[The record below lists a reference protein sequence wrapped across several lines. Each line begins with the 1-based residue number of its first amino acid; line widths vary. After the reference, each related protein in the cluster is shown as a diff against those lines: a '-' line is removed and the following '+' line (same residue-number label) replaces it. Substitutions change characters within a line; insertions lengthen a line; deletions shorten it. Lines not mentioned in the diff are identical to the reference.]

1 MVQMHP
7 ELALTFLSYIQQRKI
22 EILPQF
28 KQQKQKGMVVAGY
41 SGCLFLGSKLTEP
54 FVKWVFDPMAWLHI
68 VRPRGTWGKDKTG
81 GAMV

>member
-7 ELALTFLSYIQQRKI
+7 ELALTFLSYIQQRRI

-41 SGCLFLGSKLTEP
+41 S
-54 FVKWVFDPMAWLHI
+54 
-68 VRPRGTWGKDKTG
+68 
-81 GAMV
+81 